1 MLTFQSVLTARRFRL
16 LSSGF
21 AALAASVALTA
32 CGGGNGGGTSPAAS
46 TPAKN
51 TEAAAADVVPGAT
64 LNIARAS
71 EVASLDPG
79 ALATTEDYNTQEALY
94 DALVRPADDGQSV
107 VPGLASAWKVDDAAK
122 TYTFTM
128 RPGLKFSDG
137 SPLTSADAKFSIL
150 YAKKGSTYGNLLS
163 AIKTITTPDDSTVVL
178 HITHEDNLLLPGLA
192 FAFVVPT
199 DFGGKAKAAFFKRPL
214 SSGPFTM
221 TAWSVGNTMSLEKN
235 TNFWN
240 ADKVS
245 LGKVEYHV
253 THDTTARIN
262 AVKADQDQLNE
273 YLPTA
278 QIAQLSKEQVYRVD
292 PSARNTLLWTNNAK
306 APFDDVKVRQAAAL
320 ALDRPTLLKAVW
332 SGYGAP
338 VQGIIPPGV
347 PNSQSKLTGADTWPF
362 DVAKAKASL
371 AASKTP
377 HPTITLLV
385 AYEGGIDATLTSAV
399 QEELEDVGFKV
410 KTQVTDFATAVNQAI
425 SGSFQMFL
433 VPNASFLP
441 TAGEAMGFYVSTFGA
456 VGGWDTKKAD
466 TYLEQ
471 FRTATDDAGRDAAV
485 TAFEAWNQEL
495 ANIIPVGVANLFM
508 AKSPRL
514 SGLKVSPFDTYRL
527 DEVGLTK

>member
-1 MLTFQSVLTARRFRL
+1 MSMFQSVLTARRFRL
-16 LSSGF
+16 LTGSS
-21 AALAASVALTA
+21 AAIAASVALTA
-32 CGGGNGGGTSPAAS
+32 CGSGGSGATPSAATPAAN
-46 TPAKN
+46 TGAAK
-51 TEAAAADVVPGAT
+51 ADVVAGAT
-64 LNIARAS
+64 MNIARAS
-71 EVASLDPG
+71 EVASLDPD

-107 VPGLASAWKVDDAAK
+107 VPGLASAWKYDASAK

-137 SPLTSADAKFSIL
+137 AALTSKDVKFSIL
-150 YAKKGSTYGNLLS
+150 YAKKGTTYGNLLA
-163 AIKTITTPDDSTVVL
+163 AITSIATPDDSTVVL
-178 HITHEDNLLLPGLA
+178 HISHPDALLLPGLA
-192 FAFVVPT
+192 FAFVLPA
-199 DFGGKAKAAFFKRPL
+199 DFGGKSKAAFFKRPV
-214 SSGPFTM
+214 SSGPFTI
-221 TAWSVGNTMSLEKN
+221 TSWSVGNTMSLTKN
-235 TNFWN
+235 ASFWD
-240 ADKVS
+240 AAKVS
-245 LGKVEYHV
+245 LGKVVYHV
-253 THDTTARIN
+253 THDATARIN
-262 AVKADQDQLNE
+262 AVKSDQDQLDE

-278 QIAQLSKEQVYRVD
+278 QIAQLQKDQVYRVD

-399 QEELEDVGFKV
+399 QEELEAVGFKV

-485 TAFEAWNQEL
+485 TAFEAWNQQL

-508 AKSPRL
+508 AKSARL
-514 SGLKVSPFDTYRL
+514 SGLHVSPFDTYRL